1 MTSPSHS
8 PLRRRALGALAVVV
22 LLAVIAPFAV
32 FAVPGTV
39 GADQSYV
46 VLTGSMEPALSPGDA
61 VVVDAVDAGAIA
73 VGDVITYRR
82 TAGDD
87 VPTTHRVVDVVTGEA
102 GVAFQTKG
110 DANED
115 ADAGLVTP
123 DRLVGKVVLTI
134 PYIGYVVQFVNS
146 PAGFLALV
154 VVPLGLLLLTEVW
167 SMLGRRD
174 PDAGATTAGTSS
186 ATAGTTAAAAT
197 DADETDGI
205 SFTQGQLTVATIV
218 LTVAAVAGVLL
229 AWERREAW
237 AIGLAVGS
245 STTLLVALGMLWVGG
260 GSPAPATPT
269 GQTAVPVVH
278 LPPEVL
284 ETPTVAVETAA
295 ELLTLGRETGHPVV
309 HDPGTDRYVV
319 FDGDAVYVAPAPDA
333 APTTDADEAT
343 TALATADA
351 DTAAESADETTAG
364 DATDAE
370 TPAVEATERHTTTRP
385 GPTPAADGGRE

>member
-1 MTSPSHS
+1 
-8 PLRRRALGALAVVV
+8 
-22 LLAVIAPFAV
+22 
-32 FAVPGTV
+32 
-39 GADQSYV
+39 
-46 VLTGSMEPALSPGDA
+46 MEPALSPGDA

-73 VGDVITYRR
+73 VGDVITFRR

-102 GVAFQTKG
+102 GVAFETKG

-115 ADAGLVTP
+115 ADASLVTP

-167 SMLGRRD
+167 NMLGRRD
-174 PDAGATTAGTSS
+174 PDAGATAAETSAVTAAPA
-186 ATAGTTAAAAT
+186 ATAPDVD
-197 DADETDGI
+197 DADAGSDGI
-205 SFTQGQLTVATIV
+205 SFTQGQLTVAAIV
-218 LTVAAVAGVLL
+218 LTVVAVAGVLL

-237 AIGLAVGS
+237 AIALAVGAT
-245 STTLLVALGMLWVGG
+245 TTLLAALGMLWVGG
-260 GSPAPATPT
+260 GSPTPPTPT
-269 GQTAVPVVH
+269 GQTSVPVVH

-284 ETPTVAVETAA
+284 EAPTVAVATAV

-319 FDGDAVYVAPAPDA
+319 FDGDAVYVTPAPATGA
-333 APTTDADEAT
+333 
-343 TALATADA
+343 
-351 DTAAESADETTAG
+351 
-364 DATDAE
+364 DAE
-370 TPAVEATERHTTTRP
+370 TPAVEATERHTTARH
-385 GPTPAADGGRE
+385 GPTPATDGGRE